1 MTRIKRIE
9 TIKKLLITEPQ
20 DTFLLYALATEYIA
34 ENEDKKAQ
42 EILESLVNSNPD
54 YIASYYHLGKLY
66 GRLGMNERAL
76 AIYEIGMEE
85 SKKQKN
91 HKNASEIQHAINEL
105 LDY

>member
-9 TIKKLLITEPQ
+9 AIKRLLANEPQ

-66 GRLGMNERAL
+66 ERIELKESAL
-76 AIYEIGMEE
+76 LIYEQGIEE

-91 HKNASEIQHAINEL
+91 NKNVAEIQHAIDEL
-105 LDY
+105 LDD